1 MTAKKDLKRRVRER
15 MRATGEA
22 YTVALARVRAEAPAV
37 AGPRRSVIS
46 SLHDLTPLARS
57 SGFSCFV
64 EVGHDAWGRV
74 EAVEPAEAW
83 FAKVLGRIRQL
94 VLAVS
99 GERGAR
105 DLATALFDE
114 SARPPRPPP
123 LGRADPTALMRFMN
137 LVASGVRGIAPTG
150 DALAIDVA
158 SLARP
163 SGQPRLVQGTILPGY
178 GPRRPTLILSIDPP
192 LDVLR
197 WGLGRDLHVTGPWSG
212 R

>member
-22 YTVALARVRAEAPAV
+22 YTAALAHVRAEAPPV
-37 AGPRRSVIS
+37 AAPRRSVIS

-57 SGFSCFV
+57 LGFACFV
-64 EVGHDAWGRV
+64 EVGHDARRRV

-83 FAKVLGRIRQL
+83 FGAALGRIRAL
-94 VLAVS
+94 VFASS

-105 DLATALFDE
+105 DLAAALFDE

-123 LGRADPTALMRFMN
+123 FGRSDPSALMQFMN
-137 LVASGVRGIAPTG
+137 LVASGVRGIAPNG
-150 DALAIDVA
+150 DAFAIDVA
-158 SLARP
+158 SS
-163 SGQPRLVQGTILPGY
+163 SGQARLVHGTILPGY
-178 GPRRPTLILSIDPP
+178 GPRRPTLLLSIDPS
-192 LDVLR
+192 LDALR
-197 WGLGRDLHVTGPWSG
+197 WGLGRELYVTGPWPG